1 MAAGRIKLTP
11 AELRTSATKY
21 SKGAT
26 DIRTI
31 LSTLQKEQSVISGNW
46 EGSSF
51 QKFDAQFNSLVPK
64 VKDFATLLDDIK
76 KQLDS
81 VARIIEETDQK
92 IAAQIKAL

>member
-11 AELRTSATKY
+11 SELRTSATKY

-31 LSTLQKEQSVISGNW
+31 LQTLQKEQTTISSNW
-46 EGSSF
+46 EGSAF
-51 QKFDAQFNSLVPK
+51 QKFDGQFNSLVPK
-64 VKDFATLLDDIK
+64 VKDFATLLDNIK

-81 VARIIEETDQK
+81 VAKIVEETDQK
-92 IAAQIKAL
+92 IASQINAL